1 MLHAHN
7 GLAAGVIVTDSA
19 AEILEMPSASE
30 RPTRQTCKTKTDG
43 VIRGKRNW
51 GARKQCQLA
60 SRAISYPCSSLA
72 NVKRHPQEI
81 YERLCTE
88 YLKKSLPR
96 LRELAPAARAPPT
109 ERIQLLDT
117 RNSMEM
123 LSLVLQLFRQRHQD
137 GLRIL
142 VDGTSRLR
150 VF

>member
-1 MLHAHN
+1 MQNKNGRGHSGEAELGREKAMPARESRHIISMLFA
-7 GLAAGVIVTDSA
+7 
-19 AEILEMPSASE
+19 
-30 RPTRQTCKTKTDG
+30 
-43 VIRGKRNW
+43 GKREK
-51 GARKQCQLA
+51 ARCCPERRV
-60 SRAISYPCSSLA
+60 S
-72 NVKRHPQEI
+72 HPQEI

-109 ERIQLLDT
+109 ERIKLLDT